1 MYISDDSHMQW
12 ERKEFETHMELLLFI
27 DTLSRVTHVSTAIVL
42 VGGTVFVLF
51 VLIPATSSLLDK
63 EEKPLR
69 ANVQQRWKRFVHVGI
84 VLFIISG
91 FYNFIRAIPDHTG
104 DGLYHA
110 LIGTKILLAFGMFF
124 IASVLVGHSSAFH
137 TMRKN
142 RVFWLRV
149 LVLLAFSIVAISG
162 FVKVRGTPEKPAAA
176 EITR

>member
-1 MYISDDSHMQW
+1 
-12 ERKEFETHMELLLFI
+12 MELQLFI
-27 DTLSRVTHVSTAIVL
+27 DTLSRVIHISTAIAL
-42 VGGTVFVLF
+42 VGGTAFVLF
-51 VLIPATSSLLDK
+51 VLIPATGALLDT
-63 EEKPLR
+63 EEKTLR

-84 VLFIISG
+84 VLFIVSG
-91 FYNFIRAIPDHTG
+91 FYNFITAIPNHKG

-110 LIGTKILLAFGMFF
+110 LIGTKILLAFAMFF
-124 IASVLVGHSSAFH
+124 IASVLVGQSSAYH

-142 RVFWLRV
+142 RLFWLRV